1 MNSMQWKDLVPRSVC
16 EGGKGWRGSHLEQEE
31 MKEGNKKAQNRKQLC
46 HYVTSSEACQTC
58 RAPH

>member
-31 MKEGNKKAQNRKQLC
+31 MKEGNKKDQNRKQLC
-46 HYVTSSEACQTC
+46 FSALKHKKKLRQS
-58 RAPH
+58 